1 LGGLTFALSH
11 IHHFLILLTQTQQ
24 NSLPASVLDY
34 TSLDNKMLLMKFVHR
49 LGYYLGGFS
58 IGLVLLMFFLN
69 GKEASCDYSP
79 NARTVKNISS
89 KKILYS
95 EETSTFINY
104 HQLDSTTIINL
115 IKYGSVDFSKSK
127 TKIDS
132 CKVYYIENSYKNHG
146 MELTVKNCDSLATL
160 LKIDFVKT

>member
-1 LGGLTFALSH
+1 
-11 IHHFLILLTQTQQ
+11 
-24 NSLPASVLDY
+24 
-34 TSLDNKMLLMKFVHR
+34 MKFVHR
-49 LGYYLGGFS
+49 LGYYLGGFA

-69 GKEASCDYSP
+69 GKDASCDYSP

-89 KKILYS
+89 KPIIYS
-95 EETSTFINY
+95 EEVSSFIY
-104 HQLDSTTIINL
+104 SQQLDSTTIINL

-132 CKVYYIENSYKNHG
+132 CKVYYIENSYKERD

-160 LKIDFVKT
+160 LKINYLNN